1 LGRFTKE
8 CKEAAIE
15 EDAVPVTL
23 IDGRHF
29 LRLLTEYQIGI
40 TSQAVSLNH
49 LDEDY
54 FSRSE
59 NSP

>member
-1 LGRFTKE
+1 MP
-8 CKEAAIE
+8 IWYS
-15 EDAVPVTL
+15 VSNL